1 MVTTIRVNQLKA
13 GVLLSYA
20 TLLTSLVVTLIYT
33 PYMLKMIG
41 QSEFGLYSLVGS
53 IVAYLT
59 IFDGGFGNAIVR
71 YTAQFRALGK
81 IDAQYSMFG
90 MFVILYFV
98 IGLAIGALGLYF
110 YYQVDTLFADSMT
123 DLELDKIRTMILI
136 TLFNLVLTLPL
147 SIFGSIITAYERFV
161 FHKTIQIAR
170 IVLNAAAMVAILE
183 MGFKAVGMIVVVT
196 IFNVLTLVTHCWYCF
211 VRIKIKLYFYNFQW
225 SLLKGMAIYS
235 FYIFLTI
242 IVDRL
247 FWSTGQFVLG
257 VQVGSASIAIFAVA
271 IQLQA
276 IYMSFSLAISSV
288 FLPKMTA
295 LVTGGAS
302 QKCMSDLF
310 IRTGRL
316 QFSVMSFI
324 LCGFILFGKPFVLI
338 WAGEEYGP
346 VYVITLLFFIPLT
359 VPLIQNLGV
368 TILEARNQMKFRAY
382 LYLVIALFSLILQVK
397 LTYLYGVI
405 GTAISISIAL
415 VVGNAIVMNIYYF
428 KKQKLD
434 ILRFWREIS
443 RMAVSP
449 IIITGTAY
457 LVMQDHSIDNVE
469 ELVIWIITFSVAYFC
484 AFWVI
489 SLNQNERDLVGRPVK
504 RVLSN
509 WYSKF

>member
-1 MVTTIRVNQLKA
+1 VVIDISVNQLKA

-20 TLLTSLVVTLIYT
+20 TLFTSLVVTLIYT

-71 YTAQFRALGK
+71 YTAKFRALGK
-81 IDAQYSMFG
+81 TDEQYSMFG
-90 MFVILYFV
+90 MFVILYFI
-98 IGLAIGALGLYF
+98 IGIAIGALGLYF
-110 YYQVDTLFADSMT
+110 YYQVDVLFADSMNG
-123 DLELDKIRTMILI
+123 LELDKIRTMILI
-136 TLFNLVLTLPL
+136 TLFNLVITLPL

-161 FHKTIQIAR
+161 FHKIIQIAR
-170 IVLNAAAMVAILE
+170 IILNAAAMVAILE
-183 MGFKAVGMIVVVT
+183 MGYAAIGMIVVVT
-196 IFNVLTLVTHCWYCF
+196 IFNILTLAIHCWYCF
-211 VRIKIKLYFYNFQW
+211 KKIKIKLYFYNFQW
-225 SLLKGMAIYS
+225 SLLQGMAIYS

-257 VQVGSASIAIFAVA
+257 VQVGAASIAVFALA

-288 FLPKMTA
+288 FLPKMTS

-302 QKCMSDLF
+302 QKTISDLF

-324 LCGFILFGKPFVLI
+324 LCGFILFGKPFILL
-338 WAGEEYGP
+338 WAGEDYGM
-346 VYVITLLFFIPLT
+346 VYVIALLFFIPLT

-382 LYLVIALFSLILQVK
+382 LYLGIALFSLVLQVK
-397 LTYLYGVI
+397 MTHLYGVI
-405 GTAISISIAL
+405 GTAISICIAL
-415 VVGNAIVMNIYYF
+415 VVSNVLVMNVYYL
-428 KKQKLD
+428 KKQNLD
-434 ILRFWREIS
+434 ILRFWRNIFH
-443 RMAVSP
+443 MAVSP
-449 IIITGTAY
+449 IIITGSAY
-457 LVMQDHSIDNVE
+457 LFMQDYSIDNIEDLIVS
-469 ELVIWIITFSVAYFC
+469 IIMFSGAYFV
-484 AFWVI
+484 AFWAL
-489 SLNQNERDLVGRPVK
+489 SLNKNERDLLGRPTK
-504 RVLSN
+504 RILSN
-509 WYSKF
+509 WRSKF